1 MTQTTIRTAI
11 RFLAGPAGRIPAGPM
26 LLLVLLAATLGCESL
41 EPLDDGG
48 QRNPPLAVAAGEDYT
63 LPAYVT
69 PEPYS
74 GYSNHPL
81 PYEPSTGMALSD
93 WWVGWGELEPARGE
107 YDWDL
112 VDERL
117 ARAAAEGTKLN
128 IHLLSITWG
137 GGSIQHG
144 ITVVNQVPEWVMN
157 KYDLGEADLIN
168 LGWTFDILIIPGWH
182 EEIQAEFAELIAAFG
197 ARGYPAHE
205 GVGAMYIHGISASRG
220 EEFWLT
226 QETVDLLEQD
236 HDFGPEVLHGWIS
249 GRFHAFA
256 DAFAGYTH
264 KLAWVGRVGAWG
276 GVGDAYETVARDLV
290 IESQALGFGNRNGG
304 IETFHQYLKEPEL
317 GWDVDETGHLVVDE
331 TVPVIA
337 DARYFGDENVEYGAD
352 WIWRFGS
359 TTGDAYRYRMSM
371 LRTLQM
377 RLRFLVTSSEA
388 EWLNPPLSRYA
399 GLSFGKTVVDSP
411 DAWAYLKESKV
422 HVGISPPGVIRNFE
436 RWLTQHDHPG
446 GMTVPTERVNR
457 RYNAGSIGNAM
468 DGAYWDHTARRTDVA
483 GGNPYIY
490 FDLDDRFVVT
500 GPVQIK
506 VEILDTHRTTW
517 RLEYTD
523 AGGGIVTSESYTGQ
537 GDDEVRTVT
546 FTLTDAAFANGLSY
560 GTDFRIACDW
570 PGDVIVRWVRVV
582 RGV

>member
-1 MTQTTIRTAI
+1 MTQMTIRTATG
-11 RFLAGPAGRIPAGPM
+11 FLARLAGRVPAGPM

-48 QRNPPLAVAAGEDYT
+48 PRNPPLAVVVGEDYS
-63 LPAYVT
+63 LPAHVT

-74 GYSNHPL
+74 GYSNHPE
-81 PYEPSTGMALSD
+81 PGEPSTGMALSD
-93 WWVGWGELEPARGE
+93 WWVGWDELEPVRGE

-112 VDERL
+112 VDARL
-117 ARAAAEGTKLN
+117 ASAAAEGTKLN

-137 GGSIQHG
+137 GGSTQHG
-144 ITVVNQVPEWVMN
+144 ITVVNRVPEWILN
-157 KYDLGEADLIN
+157 KYELGETDLIN
-168 LGWTFDILIIPGWH
+168 LGWIFDILVIPGWH

-205 GVGAMYIHGISASRG
+205 GVGAMYIHGVSASRG

-236 HDFGPEVLHGWIS
+236 HGFGPEVLHDWIS
-249 GRFHAFA
+249 GRFRAFA
-256 DAFAGYTH
+256 DAFAGHTH
-264 KLAWVGRVGAWG
+264 KLAWVGRVGAW
-276 GVGDAYETVARDLV
+276 VGRGNAYETVARDLV
-290 IESQALGFGNRNGG
+290 LESQALGFGNRNGG
-304 IETFHQYLKEPEL
+304 IESFHQYLKEPEL
-317 GWDVDETGHLVVDE
+317 GWDLDETGHLVVDE

-337 DARYFGDENVEYGAD
+337 DTRYFGDENEEYGAD
-352 WIWRFGS
+352 WTWRFGP

-371 LRTLQM
+371 LRALQM
-377 RLRFLVTSSEA
+377 RLRFLVTSPDA

-399 GLSFGKTVVDSP
+399 GLSFGKTVDDSP

-436 RWLTQHDHPG
+436 RWLTQRDHPG
-446 GMTVPTERVNR
+446 GMTVPTERIDR

-468 DGAYWDHTARRTDVA
+468 DGAYWDHAARRTDVA

-490 FDLDDRFVVT
+490 FHLDDRFVMT

-506 VEILDTHRTTW
+506 VEILDAHRTTW

-523 AGGGIVTSESYTGQ
+523 AEGTIVTSESYTGR

-560 GTDFRIACDW
+560 GSDFRIACDW
-570 PGDVIVRWVRVV
+570 PGDVVVRWVRVV